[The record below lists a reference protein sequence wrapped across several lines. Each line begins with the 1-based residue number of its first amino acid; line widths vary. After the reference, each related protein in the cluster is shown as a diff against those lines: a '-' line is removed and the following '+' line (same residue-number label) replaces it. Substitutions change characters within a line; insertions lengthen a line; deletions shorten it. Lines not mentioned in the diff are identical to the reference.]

1 MNRPPVRSPQQ
12 RARAREQAL
21 DARRRR
27 AEARAAVSEGRW
39 SLVDL
44 LDRCS
49 PDNDYGRIRV
59 RDALSALPGIGEVR
73 SLEIMGDMGIATS
86 RRLRGLGSRQRA
98 ALRSWAEAFAQ
109 RQARS

>member
-1 MNRPPVRSPQQ
+1 MTGPPERSPQQ

-21 DARRRR
+21 AARRRR

-44 LDRCS
+44 LDRCAT
-49 PDNDYGRIRV
+49 DNDYARIRV
-59 RDALSALPGIGEVR
+59 RDALSALPGIGDVR
-73 SLEIMGDMGIATS
+73 SLEIMEDMGIAPS
-86 RRLRGLGSRQRA
+86 RRLRGLGSRQQA

-109 RQARS
+109 RQGRS